1 MTGKTIFNRGVL
13 MKRVLILG
21 AAGRDFHNFNV
32 LFRNN
37 PDYHVVAFTATQIPD
52 IAGRRYP
59 PELAGHFY
67 PEGIP
72 IFEEKDIEKLIAEHG
87 IDTVVFSYSDIS
99 HQNLMHLGSRAVA
112 ADADFWLLGTEHTQ
126 IKSSVPVISVC
137 AVRTGCGKSPVSR
150 LVATELR
157 RLGRRTVV
165 IRHPM
170 PYGDLAL
177 QAVQRFAT
185 MEDLDLQQCT
195 IEEREEYEPHISQG
209 TVVYAGVDYEK
220 ILRQAEKEADVILWD
235 GGNND
240 TSFYVSDLEIVVVDP
255 HRPGHELLYFP
266 GEVNL
271 RRADV
276 IVINKVD
283 TAQQRDV
290 ETVCQNIKLRNPK
303 AVVFEMACRVSIPD
317 SHLVK
322 AKRVLVVEDGP
333 TLTHG
338 EMPYGA
344 GVVAARQYGAAELV
358 DPRPYAVGSIRGTYQ
373 RYGHLTN
380 LLPAMGY
387 SAMQRH
393 ELEETIRR
401 TPCDLVLIA
410 TPIDLARVIKLDRPN
425 LRVTYEVEEL
435 TQPGLA
441 KLIANFAH
449 AQEPALA
456 GAELGGRK

>member
-1 MTGKTIFNRGVL
+1 
-13 MKRVLILG
+13 MKKILILG

-37 PDYHVVAFTATQIPD
+37 PDYQVVAFTATQIPD

-59 PELAGHFY
+59 QELAGHLY

-72 IFEEKDIEKLIAEHG
+72 IFEENDMEKLVAEYKV
-87 IDTVVFSYSDIS
+87 DAVVFSYSDIS
-99 HQNLMHLGSRAVA
+99 HQTLMHLASRAVA
-112 ADADFWLLGTEHTQ
+112 ADVDFWLLGTEHTQ

-150 LVATELR
+150 LIADQLR
-157 RLGRRTVV
+157 RQGRKTVV

-170 PYGDLAL
+170 PYGDLAA
-177 QAVQRFAT
+177 QAVQRFAA
-185 MEDLDLQQCT
+185 MEDLDLHQCT
-195 IEEREEYEPHISQG
+195 IEEREEYEPHIRQG
-209 TVVYAGVDYEK
+209 TIVYAGVDYEK

-240 TSFYVSDLEIVVVDP
+240 TSFYASDLEIVVVDP
-255 HRPGHELLYFP
+255 HRPGHELAYFP

-276 IVINKVD
+276 VVINKVD
-283 TAQQRDV
+283 TAEQRDI
-290 ETVCQNIKLRNPK
+290 ETVRQNIKLNNPK
-303 AVVFEMACRVSIPD
+303 ATVVEMACRVSVPEPF
-317 SHLVK
+317 LVK
-322 AKRVLVVEDGP
+322 GQRVLVVEDGP

-344 GVVAARQYGAAELV
+344 GVVAARQCGAAELV
-358 DPRPYAVGSIRGTYQ
+358 DPRPYAVGSIRGTFE
-373 RYGHLTN
+373 RFRHLTN

-387 SAMQRH
+387 SAIQRH

-410 TPIDLARVIKLDRPN
+410 TPIDLARVIKLNRPN
-425 LRVTYEVEEL
+425 LRVTYEVQEL
-435 TQPGLA
+435 TKPGLTEMLV
-441 KLIANFAH
+441 KFAH
-449 AQEPALA
+449 EHEPALA
-456 GAELGGRK
+456 GASK

>member
-1 MTGKTIFNRGVL
+1 

-37 PDYHVVAFTATQIPD
+37 PDYNVLAFTATQIPD

-59 PELAGHFY
+59 PDLAGYLY
-67 PEGIP
+67 PQGIP
-72 IFEEKDIEKLIAEHG
+72 ILEEKDMESLIAEYEV
-87 IDTVVFSYSDIS
+87 DAVAFSYSDIS
-99 HQNLMHLGSRAVA
+99 HVNVMHLASRAVA
-112 ADADFWLLGTEHTQ
+112 ADCDFWLLGTGRTQ
-126 IKSSVPVISVC
+126 IRSSVPVVSVC

-150 LVATELR
+150 LVAEQLR
-157 RLGRRTVV
+157 RQGRRPVV

-170 PYGDLAL
+170 PYGDLVA

-185 MEDLDLQQCT
+185 MDDLELQKCT
-195 IEEREEYEPHISQG
+195 IEEREEYEPHVGKG
-209 TVVYAGVDYEK
+209 TVVYAGVDYK
-220 ILRQAEKEADVILWD
+220 AILERAQKEADIILWD

-240 TSFYVSDLEIVVVDP
+240 TPFYVSDLEIVVVDP
-255 HRPGHELLYFP
+255 HRAGHELSYFP

-283 TAQQRDV
+283 TASQRDV
-290 ETVCQNIKLRNPK
+290 ETVRQNIKLHNPK
-303 AVVFEMACRVSIPD
+303 ATVFEMACRVSVPEPSLI
-317 SHLVK
+317 K
-322 AKRVLVVEDGP
+322 GQRVLVVEDGP

-344 GVVAARQYGAAELV
+344 GVVAARQCGAAELV
-358 DPRPYAVGSIRGTYQ
+358 DPRPYAVGSIHGTYQ
-373 RYGHLTN
+373 RYRHLTN

-401 TPCDLVLIA
+401 TPCDLVVIA
-410 TPIDLARVIKLDRPN
+410 TPIDLARVVTLDKPN

-435 TQPGLA
+435 SKPGLA
-441 KLIANFAH
+441 EMLAQFVREHEPVH
-449 AQEPALA
+449 AGER
-456 GAELGGRK
+456 E

>member
-1 MTGKTIFNRGVL
+1 
-13 MKRVLILG
+13 MKKVLILG

-32 LFRNN
+32 LFRDN
-37 PDYHVVAFTATQIPD
+37 PDYDVVAFTATQIPD
-52 IAGRRYP
+52 IAGRCYP
-59 PELAGHFY
+59 VELAGSLY

-72 IFEEKDIEKLIAEHG
+72 IFEEKDMEDLIDEYD

-99 HQNLMHLGSRAVA
+99 HENLMHLASRAVA
-112 ADADFWLLGTEHTQ
+112 ADADFWLLGAGRTQ
-126 IKSSVPVISVC
+126 LRSSVPVISVC

-150 LVATELR
+150 LVAEELR
-157 RLGRRTVV
+157 RQGRKPVV

-170 PYGDLAL
+170 PYGDLAA

-185 MEDLDLQQCT
+185 LEDLDLQQCT
-195 IEEREEYEPHISQG
+195 IEEREEYEPHLNHG

-220 ILRQAEKEADVILWD
+220 ILRRAEKEADVILWD

-240 TSFYVSDLEIVVVDP
+240 TSFYASDLEIVVVDP
-255 HRPGHELLYFP
+255 HRAGHELSYFP
-266 GEVNL
+266 GEVNF
-271 RRADV
+271 RRADA

-283 TAQQRDV
+283 TAYQRDL
-290 ETVCQNIKLRNPK
+290 ETVRHNIKLNNPK
-303 AVVFEMACRVSIPD
+303 AVVFEMACRVSVSEPAV
-317 SHLVK
+317 VK
-322 AKRVLVVEDGP
+322 GQRVLVVEDGP

-358 DPRPYAVGSIRGTYQ
+358 DPRPYAVGSIRGTYE
-373 RYGHLTN
+373 RFKHLTN

-387 SAMQRH
+387 SALQRH

-401 TPCDLVLIA
+401 TPGDLVLIA
-410 TPIDLARVIKLDRPN
+410 TPIDLARVIKLEKPN

-435 TQPGLA
+435 TKPSLAETLA
-441 KLIANFAH
+441 KFTHEFQA
-449 AQEPALA
+449 ELA
-456 GAELGGRK
+456 GGAK